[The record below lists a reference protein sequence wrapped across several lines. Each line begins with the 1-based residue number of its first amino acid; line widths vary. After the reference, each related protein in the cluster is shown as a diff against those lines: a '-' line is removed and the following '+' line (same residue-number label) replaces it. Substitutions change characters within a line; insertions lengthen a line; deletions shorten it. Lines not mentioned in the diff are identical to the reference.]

1 MYCRNEFVNDSIIN
15 QCNMLNASI
24 TLSSKLNIC
33 AALTY
38 CYNGKNYIIVNDK
51 LSEQKRV
58 FSILHELSHI
68 DLGYIGEKYEKKVDS
83 SIYEKIVNLNLVYK
97 NRRIIN
103 NKVYILLYLYAIISE
118 PILTKKIVFGGKNV

>member
-1 MYCRNEFVNDSIIN
+1 MNGITEELLSVQRRSKYMYCRNEFVNDSIIN

-68 DLGYIGEKYEKKVDS
+68 DLGYIGEKYEKKVLENS
-83 SIYEKIVNLNLVYK
+83 TCEIIFNFMCCNWYYNSIFYYN
-97 NRRIIN
+97 
-103 NKVYILLYLYAIISE
+103 
-118 PILTKKIVFGGKNV
+118 